1 MRRTPFLL
9 TPRRR
14 APESGSTNPGQEA
27 AAIKTVASVPGD
39 ADRGLDTTGQGG
51 ISATQSDVTG
61 QENAI
66 PSPPG
71 GIAEQNGTIPSSQ
84 DGIAGQNG
92 TFPSSQGGLAG
103 QNGTSDTRSPGD
115 STGQLRISVLGSA
128 GNRPI
133 ANASIAISYSGEPDS
148 VIQTITTDGTGLTPT
163 INLPTPPL
171 AYSLEPL
178 ANQPYSEYTFYI
190 TADGY
195 EPILINGAELLP
207 DVTAIQ
213 NVLLDPIAASEPNS
227 AEVFVIGPHTLYGE
241 YPPKIIE
248 PEIQPT
254 FETGEIVLSRV
265 VIPEFVVVHDGPPS
279 DASAPNYYVPY
290 RDYIKNVASSEIYAT
305 WPEAAL
311 YANILAIQSFTL
323 NRVYTEFYRN
333 KGYNF
338 TITSSTA
345 YDHKWINERN
355 IYDTISAA
363 VDSIFNNYLSRP
375 NVRQPILTQY
385 CDGKRVTCP
394 NVMSQWGSKSLADQ
408 GYSAIQ
414 ILRYYYGP
422 SIYINTSEEIS
433 GIPSSYPGEPLTI
446 GSRGSKVR
454 QMQEQLNAIAD
465 VYYSIPN
472 IAADGIFGERTR
484 EAVIA
489 FQKQFD
495 LPPSGIV
502 DFPTW
507 YKISQ
512 IYVAVTRI
520 AEYS

>member
-9 TPRRR
+9 TPHGRASENRRFG
-14 APESGSTNPGQEA
+14 AQQEA
-27 AAIKTVASVPGD
+27 VLPETVPPTQGD
-39 ADRGLDTTGQGG
+39 ADGTLPQNNN
-51 ISATQSDVTG
+51 VMPEE
-61 QENAI
+61 EN
-66 PSPPG
+66 
-71 GIAEQNGTIPSSQ
+71 
-84 DGIAGQNG
+84 
-92 TFPSSQGGLAG
+92 
-103 QNGTSDTRSPGD
+103 RSPND
-115 STGQLRISVLGSA
+115 STGQLRISVQATAGS
-128 GNRPI
+128 RPI
-133 ANASIAISYSGEPDS
+133 ANASIAISYSGEPDNI
-148 VIQTITTDGTGLTPT
+148 IQTLTTDGTGLTPT
-163 INLPTPPL
+163 ISLPTPPL
-171 AYSLEPL
+171 SYSLEPL
-178 ANQPYSEYTFYI
+178 ANQPYSEYTFHI

-195 EPILINGAELLP
+195 EPVLISGAELLP

-213 NVLLDPIAASEPNS
+213 NIQLDPVADNEPNS

-248 PEIQPT
+248 PETQPT
-254 FETGEIVLSRV
+254 AETGEIVLSRV
-265 VIPEFVVVHDGPPS
+265 VIPEYIVVHDGPPS
-279 DASAPNYYVPY
+279 DSSAPNYYVPY

-305 WPEAAL
+305 WPQAAI

-355 IYDTISAA
+355 IYDTISEA
-363 VDSIFNNYLSRP
+363 VDNIFNNYLSRP
-375 NVRQPILTQY
+375 NIRQPILTQY

-394 NVMSQWGSKSLADQ
+394 NLMSQWGSKSLADS
-408 GYSAIQ
+408 GYTAIQ

-433 GIPSSYPGEPLTI
+433 GIPSSYPGESLSV
-446 GSRGSKVR
+446 GSTGSKVR
-454 QMQEQLNAIAD
+454 QMQEQLDTIAN
-465 VYYSIPN
+465 VYYPIPN
-472 IAADGIFGERTR
+472 IAADGIFGPKTR

-495 LPPSGIV
+495 LPQTGIV
-502 DFPTW
+502 DFTTW

-520 AEYS
+520 AEYA

>member
-1 MRRTPFLL
+1 MRAIMRRTPFLL
-9 TPRRR
+9 TPRRQNSEG
-14 APESGSTNPGQEA
+14 A
-27 AAIKTVASVPGD
+27 K
-39 ADRGLDTTGQGG
+39 L
-51 ISATQSDVTG
+51 SAQ
-61 QENAI
+61 QENTDQGSAM
-66 PSPPG
+66 PPVTTPDTSG
-71 GIAEQNGTIPSSQ
+71 TTPENTIAPPDSSEIT
-84 DGIAGQNG
+84 DGRNQ
-92 TFPSSQGGLAG
+92 T
-103 QNGTSDTRSPGD
+103 D
-115 STGQLRISVLGSA
+115 STGQLRISVLSSTN
-128 GNRPI
+128 NRPV
-133 ANASIAISYSGEPDS
+133 ANATIEISYSGEPDS
-148 VIQTITTDGTGLTPT
+148 VINTITTDGTGLTPT
-163 INLPTPPL
+163 ISLATPPL
-171 AYSLEPL
+171 LYSMEPF

-190 TADGY
+190 TAQGY

-213 NVLLDPIAASEPNS
+213 NVLLDPAADNEPNS

-248 PEIQPT
+248 PEIQPV

-279 DASAPNYYVPY
+279 DSSAPNYYVPY

-305 WPEAAL
+305 WPQAAL

-355 IYDTISAA
+355 IYDTISEA
-363 VDSIFNNYLSRP
+363 VDNIFNNYHSRP

-394 NVMSQWGSKSLADQ
+394 NLMSQWGSKSLADQ
-408 GYSAIQ
+408 GYTAIQ
-414 ILRYYYGP
+414 ILRYFYGQ

-433 GIPSSYPGEPLTI
+433 GIPSSYPGEPLTV

-454 QMQEQLNAIAD
+454 QMQEQLDTIAN
-465 VYYSIPN
+465 VYYPIPN
-472 IAADGIFGERTR
+472 IAADGIFGPKTR

-489 FQKQFD
+489 FQKQFG
-495 LPPSGIV
+495 LLQSGIV